1 MKGYLKGDKIILLI
15 RFSIISIWTFIDPL
29 YHLFR
34 RLKYIGS
41 IQNKKAIFRVK
52 LTKYKGKAFL
62 LADGTEI
69 KKNDCLLK
77 IHLHNVRILKEVMSI
92 SHPLQRT
99 RMVYKMVE
107 QSMPLL
113 AKFIENHQNTDEI
126 KGIIGITMLNKG
138 VKKLGFELMYPEN
151 RLYIKFKRWTQMPI
165 FLISHTSL
173 SLKKVK
179 NQRPTY
185 LVMSKQQLFAK
196 YLGA

>member
-1 MKGYLKGDKIILLI
+1 MFI
-15 RFSIISIWTFIDPL
+15 RFSIISLWMFIDPF
-29 YHLFR
+29 YHLIR
-34 RLKYIGS
+34 RLKYIGF

-52 LTKYKGKAFL
+52 LTKYKGKTFL

-77 IHLHNVRILKEVMSI
+77 IHLHNVRVLKEVMSI
-92 SHPLQRT
+92 SHPVQRT
-99 RMVYKMVE
+99 RVIYKMVE

-113 AKFIENHQNTDEI
+113 AKFIESHQRKEEI

-151 RLYIKFKRWTQMPI
+151 RYYIHFKRLTQTPI
-165 FLISHTSL
+165 FLISHSTL
-173 SLKKVK
+173 SMKKIK

-185 LVMSKQQLFAK
+185 LVMSKEKLFEK